1 MKPLFAVAA
10 LAGLSIAAC
19 SGPTPESPAAQA
31 APAAAPAPAAV
42 AAPAAA
48 TPAAATGADGAGGDQ
63 ATVPAAFIGEWN
75 SDPKDCGKGH
85 GEGTLTIEAHR
96 IFFYE
101 SGGPIEAVTLK
112 SPREIAIAARLTG
125 EGETW
130 TDVTSFRLSADGK
143 TLTDASVPGEAQ
155 PFVRTRCS

>member
-1 MKPLFAVAA
+1 MKPVFAVAA

-19 SGPTPESPAAQA
+19 SGPAPAAPEAPPAPPA
-31 APAAAPAPAAV
+31 AAAAPAPA
-42 AAPAAA
+42 
-48 TPAAATGADGAGGDQ
+48 TPASATGANGAGGDI

-101 SGGPIEAVTLK
+101 SGGPIEAVTMK
-112 SPREIAIAARLTG
+112 EPRLIQIAAKLTG

-143 TLTDASVPGEAQ
+143 TLTDASVPGEEN
-155 PFVRTRCS
+155 PMSRTRCG

>member
-1 MKPLFAVAA
+1 MKPIFALTG
-10 LAGLSIAAC
+10 LACLVVAAC
-19 SGPTPESPAAQA
+19 SAPASKSDAAAPAAPVAAAAQA
-31 APAAAPAPAAV
+31 APAAPPAPSAAN
-42 AAPAAA
+42 
-48 TPAAATGADGAGGDQ
+48 GAGGDV
-63 ATVPAAFIGEWN
+63 AAVPAAFIGEWN

-101 SGGPIEAVTLK
+101 SGGPVEAVTLK
-112 SPREIAIAARLTG
+112 EPRLIQIAAKLTG

-143 TLTDASVPGEAQ
+143 TLTDASVPGEER
-155 PFVRTRCS
+155 PFVRVRCPAVQP

>member
-1 MKPLFAVAA
+1 MKPIFALTGFACLVV
-10 LAGLSIAAC
+10 AAC
-19 SGPTPESPAAQA
+19 SAPASKSDAA
-31 APAAAPAPAAV
+31 APAAP
-42 AAPAAA
+42 AAPAS
-48 TPAAATGADGAGGDQ
+48 PAAPAGANGAGGDL
-63 ATVPAAFIGEWN
+63 AAVPAAFIGEWN

-101 SGGPIEAVTLK
+101 SGGPVEAVTLK
-112 SPREIAIAARLTG
+112 EPRLIQIAAKLTG

-143 TLTDASVPGEAQ
+143 TLTDASVPGEEQ
-155 PFVRTRCS
+155 PFVRTRCPGGQR

>member
-1 MKPLFAVAA
+1 MKTEFALAV

-19 SGPTPESPAAQA
+19 SGPAPASPAAQA
-31 APAAAPAPAAV
+31 APAAAPAPA
-42 AAPAAA
+42 PATSM
-48 TPAAATGADGAGGDQ
+48 TPAAARGADGAGGDL
-63 ATVPAAFIGEWN
+63 AAVPPAFIGEWN

-101 SGGPIEAVTLK
+101 SGGPIEAVTMKAPGL
-112 SPREIAIAARLTG
+112 IQIAAKLTG

-143 TLTDASVPGEAQ
+143 TLTDASVPGEES
-155 PFVRTRCS
+155 PMSRTRCGS